1 MYQNRGSHLQRLTQS
16 VEIESIKRTPQA
28 RYNKMDGSASYKYQC
43 HWYQV
48 CITKHNKIINQFYF
62 IFIKSTM
69 MMMKEGS
76 SRIIA
81 VTLTLLLCFL
91 TADSEVRCIESE
103 RHALL
108 NFKQDLEDPS
118 NRLASW
124 AAAAAAS
131 DVDCCDWIGVVCHNR
146 TGHVLQLH
154 LRTFYPLYD
163 VRTGRA
169 QHYAQYEAYE
179 RSMFG
184 GKINP
189 SLLDLKHL
197 IYLDLSYNN
206 FSGIQIPK
214 FLGSMGSLRYLNLS
228 HARFGRLIPRQL
240 GNLSNLQYLQFFIL
254 EILIIIM
261 IYMSRTFNG
270 SLVFLYYNTLI

>member
-43 HWYQV
+43 HWYHV

-62 IFIKSTM
+62 IFIKST

-118 NRLASW
+118 NRLASL
-124 AAAAAAS
+124 AAAAS
-131 DVDCCDWIGVVCHNR
+131 NVDCWIGS
-146 TGHVLQLH
+146 VLSATTAPIMSSNSISEPFILCM
-154 LRTFYPLYD
+154 T
-163 VRTGRA
+163 
-169 QHYAQYEAYE
+169 
-179 RSMFG
+179 
-184 GKINP
+184 
-189 SLLDLKHL
+189 SLLLMP
-197 IYLDLSYNN
+197 N
-206 FSGIQIPK
+206 G
-214 FLGSMGSLRYLNLS
+214 MLNMKLMRDQCS
-228 HARFGRLIPRQL
+228 AVR
-240 GNLSNLQYLQFFIL
+240 
-254 EILIIIM
+254 
-261 IYMSRTFNG
+261 
-270 SLVFLYYNTLI
+270 

>member
-1 MYQNRGSHLQRLTQS
+1 MCSLFILIS
-16 VEIESIKRTPQA
+16 ALRT
-28 RYNKMDGSASYKYQC
+28 KV
-43 HWYQV
+43 H
-48 CITKHNKIINQFYF
+48 
-62 IFIKSTM
+62 
-69 MMMKEGS
+69 
-76 SRIIA
+76 
-81 VTLTLLLCFL
+81 
-91 TADSEVRCIESE
+91 CIESE

-108 NFKQDLEDPS
+108 NFKQHLTDPS

-124 AAAAAAS
+124 AATAP
-131 DVDCCDWIGVVCHNR
+131 DEDCCDWAGVVCHNR

-154 LRTFYPLYD
+154 LRTFYPLYGELTTD
-163 VRTGRA
+163 DD
-169 QHYAQYEAYE
+169 QYEAYE
-179 RSMFG
+179 RSVFG

-197 IYLDLSYNN
+197 IYLDLSHND
-206 FSGIQIPK
+206 FDGTHIPK

-228 HARFGRLIPRQL
+228 HARFGRLIPCQL

-270 SLVFLYYNTLI
+270 SLIFLNYNTLI